1 MNTYRK
7 LFAYIPRLK
16 GLAILAVII
25 SGASCVFITGG
36 YYTIYRFLH
45 ALIVTSNLQSAQ
57 SFAFVIMLLLLA
69 GSIFRG
75 ISGLIAHNVGF
86 SLETALRKRGVEG
99 LDTASFRFFDT
110 HSSGSIR
117 KTIDDNAAL
126 THTIVAHIIPDG
138 TRAFLMPI
146 FIIIVS
152 FFVNIRVGLCV
163 TILTLVTGA
172 ILASMMGGNQFMKV
186 YQDAL
191 DKLSAETVE
200 YIRGIAVIKIFGVSI
215 SSMKKLFTLIQTY
228 SDYAYQYSKHCKKSY
243 VLYQLLFFGVA
254 AILVIPIVFFLPEL
268 GNPSML
274 ALDLMMVLFL
284 SGVMFSAFM
293 NVMYLD
299 MFAFQGNYAVDS
311 LEALYKQMADESM
324 HFGNETHFA
333 HHSIEFQNVSFSYGD
348 KHVLQNLSF
357 TLEENKIYALVG
369 QSGSGKSTIAK
380 LICAYYPLDSGAVL
394 IGGKPLS
401 SYTQEALIRE
411 IAFVFQDVK
420 LFNDTLFNNVHCAKR
435 DASHEEVMAALSAA
449 GLDSVIDKLEKRE
462 NTLIGTKGVY
472 LSGGETQRVAIAR
485 AILKNAPIVIMD
497 EASASVDADNEYEL
511 QKAFKQLMRG
521 KTVIMIAHR
530 LSSIAG
536 VDEILLA
543 EQGKIVERGSHAQ
556 LIAQNGKYKRLYT
569 LYTQANEW
577 RVGNE

>member
-7 LFAYIPRLK
+7 LFAYIPQLK

-25 SGASCVFITGG
+25 SGASCILITSG

-99 LDTASFRFFDT
+99 LNTASFRFFDT

-146 FIIIVS
+146 FIIVVS

-191 DKLSAETVE
+191 DKLSAETVD

-243 VLYQLLFFGVA
+243 VLYQFLFFGVA
-254 AILVIPIVFFLPEL
+254 AILVIPIVFFLPKL
-268 GNPSML
+268 GSPSIL

-284 SGVMFSAFM
+284 SGLMFAAFM
-293 NVMYLD
+293 GVMYIG

-333 HHSIEFQNVSFSYGD
+333 HHSIEFKDVSFSYGD

-369 QSGSGKSTIAK
+369 ESGSGKSTIAK

-411 IAFVFQDVK
+411 ISFVFQDAK

-449 GLDSVIDKLEKRE
+449 GLDSVINKLEKRE

-530 LSSIAG
+530 LSSITG

-577 RVGNE
+577 RVSNE

>member
-7 LFAYIPRLK
+7 LFAYIPQLK

-25 SGASCVFITGG
+25 SGASCILITSG

-333 HHSIEFQNVSFSYGD
+333 HHSIEFKDVSFSYGD

-369 QSGSGKSTIAK
+369 ESGSGKSTIAK

-411 IAFVFQDVK
+411 IAFVFQDAK

-449 GLDSVIDKLEKRE
+449 GLDSVITKLEKRE

-511 QKAFKQLMRG
+511 QKAFKQLMRD

-530 LSSIAG
+530 LSSITG

-577 RVGNE
+577 RVSNE

>member
-7 LFAYIPRLK
+7 LFAYIPQLK

-25 SGASCVFITGG
+25 SGASCILITSG

-57 SFAFVIMLLLLA
+57 GFAFVIMLLLLA

-75 ISGLIAHNVGF
+75 IYGLIAHNVGF

-146 FIIIVS
+146 FIIVVS

-293 NVMYLD
+293 NVMYLG

-333 HHSIEFQNVSFSYGD
+333 HHSIEFKDVSFSYGD

-369 QSGSGKSTIAK
+369 ESGSGKSTIAK

-449 GLDSVIDKLEKRE
+449 GLDSVINKLEKRE

-530 LSSIAG
+530 LSSITG

-543 EQGKIVERGSHAQ
+543 EQGKIVERGSHAE

-577 RVGNE
+577 RVSNE

>member
-7 LFAYIPRLK
+7 LFAYIPQLK

-25 SGASCVFITGG
+25 SGASCILITGG

-99 LDTASFRFFDT
+99 LNTASFRFFDT

-152 FFVNIRVGLCV
+152 FLVNIRVGLCV

-243 VLYQLLFFGVA
+243 VLYQFLFFGVA

-268 GNPSML
+268 GSPSIL

-284 SGVMFSAFM
+284 SGLMFAAFM
-293 NVMYLD
+293 GVMYIG

-333 HHSIEFQNVSFSYGD
+333 HHSIEFKDVSFSYGD

-369 QSGSGKSTIAK
+369 ESGSGKSTIAK
-380 LICAYYPLDSGAVL
+380 LICAYYPLDSGALL

-411 IAFVFQDVK
+411 IAFVFQDAK

-449 GLDSVIDKLEKRE
+449 GLDSVINKLEKRE

-511 QKAFKQLMRG
+511 QKAFKQLMRD

-530 LSSIAG
+530 LSSITG

-543 EQGKIVERGSHAQ
+543 EKGKIVERGSHAQ
-556 LIAQNGKYKRLYT
+556 LIAQNGKYKRLYA

-577 RVGNE
+577 RVSNE

>member
-7 LFAYIPRLK
+7 LFAYIPQLK

-25 SGASCVFITGG
+25 SGASCILITSG

-333 HHSIEFQNVSFSYGD
+333 HHSIEFKDVSFSYGD

-369 QSGSGKSTIAK
+369 ESGSGKSTIAK

-411 IAFVFQDVK
+411 IAFVFQDAK

-449 GLDSVIDKLEKRE
+449 GLDSVINKLEKRE

-511 QKAFKQLMRG
+511 QKAFKQLMRD

-530 LSSIAG
+530 LSSITG

-577 RVGNE
+577 RVSNE

>member
-7 LFAYIPRLK
+7 LFAYIPQLK

-99 LDTASFRFFDT
+99 LNTASFRFFDT

-146 FIIIVS
+146 FIIVVS

-243 VLYQLLFFGVA
+243 VLYQFLFFGVA
-254 AILVIPIVFFLPEL
+254 AILVIPIVFFLSKL
-268 GNPSML
+268 GSPSIL

-284 SGVMFSAFM
+284 SGLMFAAFM
-293 NVMYLD
+293 SVMYIG

-333 HHSIEFQNVSFSYGD
+333 HHSIEFKDVSFSYGD

-369 QSGSGKSTIAK
+369 ESGSGKSTIAK

-411 IAFVFQDVK
+411 IAFVFQDAK

-449 GLDSVIDKLEKRE
+449 GLDSVINKLEKRE
-462 NTLIGTKGVY
+462 NTLIGAKGVY

-530 LSSIAG
+530 LSSITG

-577 RVGNE
+577 RVSNE

>member
-7 LFAYIPRLK
+7 LFAYIPQLK

-25 SGASCVFITGG
+25 SGASCILITGG

-99 LDTASFRFFDT
+99 LNTASFRFFDT

-152 FFVNIRVGLCV
+152 FLVNIRVGLCV

-243 VLYQLLFFGVA
+243 VLYQFLFFGVA
-254 AILVIPIVFFLPEL
+254 AILVIPIVFFLSKL
-268 GNPSML
+268 GSPSIL

-284 SGVMFSAFM
+284 SGLMFAAFM
-293 NVMYLD
+293 SVMYIG

-311 LEALYKQMADESM
+311 LEALYKQMADESI

-333 HHSIEFQNVSFSYGD
+333 NHSIEFKDVSFSYGD

-369 QSGSGKSTIAK
+369 ESGSGKSTIAK
-380 LICAYYPLDSGAVL
+380 LICAYYPLDSGALL

-411 IAFVFQDVK
+411 IAFVFQDAK

-449 GLDSVIDKLEKRE
+449 GLDSVINKLEKRE

-530 LSSIAG
+530 LSSITG

-543 EQGKIVERGSHAQ
+543 EQGKIVERGSHAH

-577 RVGNE
+577 RVSNE

>member
-7 LFAYIPRLK
+7 LFAYIPQLK

-25 SGASCVFITGG
+25 SCVSCILITGG
-36 YYTIYRFLH
+36 YYTIYRFLD
-45 ALIVTSNLQSAQ
+45 ALIVDSNLQRAQ
-57 SFAFVIMLLLLA
+57 SFAFVIVLLLLA
-69 GSIFRG
+69 GSIFLG
-75 ISGLIAHNVGF
+75 ISALIAHHVGF

-99 LDTASFRFFDT
+99 LNTASFRFFDT
-110 HSSGSIR
+110 HSSGTIR

-126 THTIVAHIIPDG
+126 THTIVAHIIPDA

-146 FIIIVS
+146 FIIVVS
-152 FFVNIRVGLCV
+152 FLVSIRVGLCV
-163 TILTLVTGA
+163 TILTLVTGG

-215 SSMKKLFTLIQTY
+215 SSMKKLFTLIHTY
-228 SDYAYQYSKHCKKSY
+228 SDYAYQYSRHCKKSY
-243 VLYQLLFFGVA
+243 VLYQWLFFGVA
-254 AILVIPIVFFLPEL
+254 AILVLPIVFFLPEL
-268 GNPSML
+268 GSPSIL
-274 ALDLMMVLFL
+274 ALDLIMVLFL
-284 SGVMFSAFM
+284 SGVMFAAFM
-293 NVMYLD
+293 GVMYIG

-324 HFGNETHFA
+324 HFGNETHFE
-333 HHSIEFQNVSFSYGD
+333 HHTIEFKDVSFSYGD

-357 TLEENKIYALVG
+357 TLKENKIYALVG
-369 QSGSGKSTIAK
+369 ESGSGKSTIAK

-411 IAFVFQDVK
+411 IAFVFQDAK

-449 GLDSVIDKLEKRE
+449 GLDSVINKLEKRE

-530 LSSIAG
+530 LSSITG

-577 RVGNE
+577 RVSNE

>member
-7 LFAYIPRLK
+7 LFAYIPQLK

-25 SGASCVFITGG
+25 SGASCILITSG

-99 LDTASFRFFDT
+99 LNTASFRFFDT

-146 FIIIVS
+146 FIIVVS

-243 VLYQLLFFGVA
+243 VLYQFLFFGVA
-254 AILVIPIVFFLPEL
+254 AILVIPIVFFLPKL
-268 GNPSML
+268 GSPSIL

-284 SGVMFSAFM
+284 SGLMFAAFM
-293 NVMYLD
+293 SVMYIG

-333 HHSIEFQNVSFSYGD
+333 HHSIEFKDVSFSYGD

-369 QSGSGKSTIAK
+369 ESGSGKSTIAK

-411 IAFVFQDVK
+411 IAFVFQDAK

-449 GLDSVIDKLEKRE
+449 GLDSVINKLEKRE
-462 NTLIGTKGVY
+462 IMLIGTKGVY

-530 LSSIAG
+530 LSSITG

-577 RVGNE
+577 RVSNE

>member
-7 LFAYIPRLK
+7 LFAYIPQFK

-25 SGASCVFITGG
+25 SGASCILITGG

-45 ALIVTSNLQSAQ
+45 ALIVTSNLQGAQ

-99 LDTASFRFFDT
+99 LNTASFRFFDT

-138 TRAFLMPI
+138 TRAFLMPV
-146 FIIIVS
+146 FIIVVS
-152 FFVNIRVGLCV
+152 FLASIRVGLCV

-172 ILASMMGGNQFMKV
+172 ILASMMGDSQFMKV
-186 YQDAL
+186 YQNAL

-228 SDYAYQYSKHCKKSY
+228 SDYAYQYSKHCKISY
-243 VLYQLLFFGVA
+243 VLYQFLFFGVA

-268 GNPSML
+268 GSPSIL

-284 SGVMFSAFM
+284 SGLMFAAFM
-293 NVMYLD
+293 SVMYIG

-333 HHSIEFQNVSFSYGD
+333 HHSIEFKDVSFSYGD

-357 TLEENKIYALVG
+357 ALEENKIYALVG
-369 QSGSGKSTIAK
+369 ESGSGKSTIAK

-401 SYTQEALIRE
+401 SYTKEALIRE
-411 IAFVFQDVK
+411 IAFVFQDAK

-449 GLDSVIDKLEKRE
+449 GLDSVINKLEKRE

-530 LSSIAG
+530 LSSITG

-577 RVGNE
+577 RVSNE

>member
-7 LFAYIPRLK
+7 LFAYIPQLK

-25 SGASCVFITGG
+25 SGASCILITGG

-99 LDTASFRFFDT
+99 LNTASFRFFDT

-146 FIIIVS
+146 FIIVVS

-243 VLYQLLFFGVA
+243 VLYQFLFFGVA

-268 GNPSML
+268 GSPSIL

-284 SGVMFSAFM
+284 SGLMFAAFM
-293 NVMYLD
+293 SVMYIG

-324 HFGNETHFA
+324 HFGNETQIGRA
-333 HHSIEFQNVSFSYGD
+333 HV
-348 KHVLQNLSF
+348 
-357 TLEENKIYALVG
+357 
-369 QSGSGKSTIAK
+369 
-380 LICAYYPLDSGAVL
+380 
-394 IGGKPLS
+394 
-401 SYTQEALIRE
+401 
-411 IAFVFQDVK
+411 
-420 LFNDTLFNNVHCAKR
+420 
-435 DASHEEVMAALSAA
+435 
-449 GLDSVIDKLEKRE
+449 
-462 NTLIGTKGVY
+462 
-472 LSGGETQRVAIAR
+472 
-485 AILKNAPIVIMD
+485 
-497 EASASVDADNEYEL
+497 
-511 QKAFKQLMRG
+511 
-521 KTVIMIAHR
+521 
-530 LSSIAG
+530 
-536 VDEILLA
+536 
-543 EQGKIVERGSHAQ
+543 
-556 LIAQNGKYKRLYT
+556 
-569 LYTQANEW
+569 
-577 RVGNE
+577 

>member
-7 LFAYIPRLK
+7 LFAYIPQLK

-25 SGASCVFITGG
+25 SGASSILITGG

-69 GSIFRG
+69 GGIFRG

-86 SLETALRKRGVEG
+86 NLETALRKRGVEG
-99 LDTASFRFFDT
+99 LNTASFRFFDT

-138 TRAFLMPI
+138 TRAFMMPI

-163 TILTLVTGA
+163 TILTLLTGA

-293 NVMYLD
+293 NVMYIG

-380 LICAYYPLDSGAVL
+380 LVCAYYPIDSGALL
-394 IGGKPLS
+394 IGGKPLCA
-401 SYTQEALIRE
+401 YTQEALIRE
-411 IAFVFQDVK
+411 IAFVFQDAK

-449 GLDSVIDKLEKRE
+449 GLDSVINKLENRA

-497 EASASVDADNEYEL
+497 EASASIDADNEYEL

-530 LSSIAG
+530 LSSITG

-577 RVGNE
+577 RVSNE

>member
-7 LFAYIPRLK
+7 LFAYIPQFK

-25 SGASCVFITGG
+25 SGASCILITGG

-69 GSIFRG
+69 GGIFRG

-99 LDTASFRFFDT
+99 LNTASFRFFDT

-146 FIIIVS
+146 FIIVVS

-163 TILTLVTGA
+163 TILTLVTGG
-172 ILASMMGGNQFMKV
+172 ILGSMMGGNQFMKV

-293 NVMYLD
+293 NVMYIG

-380 LICAYYPLDSGAVL
+380 LICAYYPIDSGALL
-394 IGGKPLS
+394 IGGKPLCA
-401 SYTQEALIRE
+401 YTQEALIRE
-411 IAFVFQDVK
+411 IAFVFQDAK

-449 GLDSVIDKLEKRE
+449 GLDSVINKLEKRE
-462 NTLIGTKGVY
+462 NTLIGAKGVY

-497 EASASVDADNEYEL
+497 EASASIDADNEYEL

-530 LSSIAG
+530 LSSITG

-577 RVGNE
+577 RVSNE

>member
-7 LFAYIPRLK
+7 LFAYIPQLK

-25 SGASCVFITGG
+25 SGASCILITGG

-146 FIIIVS
+146 FIIVVS

-293 NVMYLD
+293 NVMYLG

-411 IAFVFQDVK
+411 IAFVFQDAK

-449 GLDSVIDKLEKRE
+449 GLDSVINKLEKRE

-530 LSSIAG
+530 LSSITG

-543 EQGKIVERGSHAQ
+543 EQGKIVERGSHAE

-577 RVGNE
+577 RVSNE

>member
-7 LFAYIPRLK
+7 LFAYIPQLK

-25 SGASCVFITGG
+25 SGASSVLITGG

-57 SFAFVIMLLLLA
+57 SFAFVIVLLLLA

-146 FIIIVS
+146 FIIVVS

-268 GNPSML
+268 GSPSML

-293 NVMYLD
+293 NVMYLG

-333 HHSIEFQNVSFSYGD
+333 HHSIEFKDVSFSYGD

-357 TLEENKIYALVG
+357 TLKENKIYALVG
-369 QSGSGKSTIAK
+369 ESGSGKSTIAK

-411 IAFVFQDVK
+411 IAFVFQDAK
-420 LFNDTLFNNVHCAKR
+420 LFNDTVFNNVHCAKR

-449 GLDSVIDKLEKRE
+449 GLDSVINKLEKRE

-530 LSSIAG
+530 LSSITG

-543 EQGKIVERGSHAQ
+543 EQGKIVERGSHAE

-577 RVGNE
+577 RVSNE

>member
-7 LFAYIPRLK
+7 LFAYIPQLK

-25 SGASCVFITGG
+25 SGASCILITGG
-36 YYTIYRFLH
+36 YYTVYRFLH

-86 SLETALRKRGVEG
+86 NLETALRKRGVEG
-99 LDTASFRFFDT
+99 LNTASFRFFDT

-152 FFVNIRVGLCV
+152 FLVNIRVGLCV

-172 ILASMMGGNQFMKV
+172 ILASMMGGSQFMKV

-243 VLYQLLFFGVA
+243 VLYQFLFFGVA

-268 GNPSML
+268 GSPSIL

-284 SGVMFSAFM
+284 SGLMFAAFM
-293 NVMYLD
+293 GVMHIG

-324 HFGNETHFA
+324 HFGNETHFT
-333 HHSIEFQNVSFSYGD
+333 HHSIEFKDVSFSYGD

-369 QSGSGKSTIAK
+369 ESGSGKSTIAK

-401 SYTQEALIRE
+401 SYTKEALIRE
-411 IAFVFQDVK
+411 IAFVFQDAK

-449 GLDSVIDKLEKRE
+449 GLDSVINKLEKRE

-530 LSSIAG
+530 LSSITG

-577 RVGNE
+577 RVSNE

>member
-7 LFAYIPRLK
+7 LFAYIPQLK

-25 SGASCVFITGG
+25 SGASSVLITGG

-99 LDTASFRFFDT
+99 LNTASFRFFDT

-146 FIIIVS
+146 FIIVVS

-163 TILTLVTGA
+163 TILTLATGA

-293 NVMYLD
+293 NVMYLG

-333 HHSIEFQNVSFSYGD
+333 HHSIEFKDVSFSYGD

-369 QSGSGKSTIAK
+369 ESGSGKSTIAK

-411 IAFVFQDVK
+411 ISFVFQDAK

-435 DASHEEVMAALSAA
+435 DASHEEVMAAMSAA
-449 GLDSVIDKLEKRE
+449 GLDSVINKLEKRE

-530 LSSIAG
+530 LSSITG

-577 RVGNE
+577 RVSNE

>member
-7 LFAYIPRLK
+7 LFAYIPQFK
-16 GLAILAVII
+16 SLAILAVII
-25 SGASCVFITGG
+25 SGASCILITGG
-36 YYTIYRFLH
+36 YYTIYRFLN
-45 ALIVTSNLQSAQ
+45 ALIVSSNLQSAQ

-86 SLETALRKRGVEG
+86 NLETALRKRGVEG
-99 LDTASFRFFDT
+99 LNTASFRFFDT

-146 FIIIVS
+146 FIIVVS

-243 VLYQLLFFGVA
+243 VLYQFLFFGVA

-268 GNPSML
+268 GSPSML

-293 NVMYLD
+293 NVMYLG

-324 HFGNETHFA
+324 HFGSETHFA
-333 HHSIEFQNVSFSYGD
+333 HHSIEFKDVSFSYGD

-369 QSGSGKSTIAK
+369 ESGSGKSTIAK

-401 SYTQEALIRE
+401 SYTQGALIRE
-411 IAFVFQDVK
+411 ISFVFQDAK

-435 DASHEEVMAALSAA
+435 DASHEEVMAAMSAA
-449 GLDSVIDKLEKRE
+449 GLDSVINKLENRE

-530 LSSIAG
+530 LSSITG

-577 RVGNE
+577 RVSNE

>member
-7 LFAYIPRLK
+7 LFAYIPQLK

-25 SGASCVFITGG
+25 SGASCILITSG

-146 FIIIVS
+146 FIIMVS

-268 GNPSML
+268 GSPSML

-293 NVMYLD
+293 NVMYLG

-449 GLDSVIDKLEKRE
+449 GLDSVINKLEKRE

-530 LSSIAG
+530 LSSITG

-543 EQGKIVERGSHAQ
+543 EQGKIVERGSHAE

-577 RVGNE
+577 RVSNE